1 MSYFSGTPME
11 TGMLSQP
18 STPQAISSHESS
30 PPIVTPQDMGSR
42 TQDTMDIEIDL
53 VSQTVIPPAP
63 PPPPK
68 PMLPPSTTITA
79 TPSPVTGMSFFIL
92 KLSFFQKSFS
102 FGFLTIFEFPAKK

>member
-1 MSYFSGTPME
+1 ME

-30 PPIVTPQDMGSR
+30 PPIVTPQDIGSR
-42 TQDTMDIEIDL
+42 SQDTMDIEIDL

-79 TPSPVTGMSFFIL
+79 TPSPVTGMSVLIL

-102 FGFLTIFEFPAKK
+102 FVILTIIEFPAKK